1 MTTWTTTCTIAEAVA
16 SNIRTYR
23 QLRDLDQ
30 GRLARRMQNAGYA
43 WRQVTVS
50 ELERNRRDLSI
61 AEAVGLAYVL
71 NVTVEQLLDPRG
83 PERMRGPSLTLSG
96 QRTLTEGLT
105 RVSEEGEAV
114 DRRVLGPSVA
124 PENVTLLVCAHEGYA
139 DARWDD
145 DQQLQQLE
153 FIHEEVS

>member
-71 NVTVEQLLDPRG
+71 NVTVGAIGSART
-83 PERMRGPSLTLSG
+83 ERMRGPSLTLSG

-153 FIHEEVS
+153 FIDEEVS